1 MKKMVKLLVISAIV
15 FAVITTPLF
24 AAGTQEAAGP
34 KVMKIGVSIPSAD
47 HGWTGGI
54 VWWANKAVKDLE
66 KEQPGAFEFRV
77 VTADSPSSQVRNVED
92 LNVWGMDYLVIL
104 PHESAPLT
112 PIVREVHDSGV
123 KVFVIDRGL
132 TDTSFGYVNIAGDN
146 TALGV
151 NSGKWL
157 AAEMK
162 KAGLKNYVAMG
173 GLPVT
178 IDTERMDAFFAEMN
192 KEPSLVNLLG
202 GNKYEY
208 ADWSTQ
214 KGLSIMETFLQK
226 YPKIDAVFCQ
236 DDDVLIGVLQAIK
249 ESGRTDIKTVL
260 GGAGSKVVYK
270 MIMDGNPLVRA
281 TATYHPSMIND
292 GIRYAADVAMG
303 LKSADFH
310 SAKSPITV
318 TIPSV
323 LVDKTNVADF
333 YEPESIY

>member
-1 MKKMVKLLVISAIV
+1 MKKIVVFSLVLLMGMSFMFAQGAAESAGAPI
-15 FAVITTPLF
+15 
-24 AAGTQEAAGP
+24 
-34 KVMKIGVSIPSAD
+34 KIGISIPSAD

-54 VWWANKAVKDLE
+54 VWWANKAVDDIKA
-66 KEQPGAFEFRV
+66 EQPGKFEFRV

-92 LNVWGMDYLVIL
+92 MEVWGMQYLVIL

-112 PIVREVHDSGV
+112 PIVKQVQESGV
-123 KVFVIDRGL
+123 RVFVIDRGL

-146 TALGV
+146 TALGT

-157 AAEMK
+157 AAQMK
-162 KAGLKNYVAMG
+162 AQGLKNYVAMG

-192 KEPSLVNLLG
+192 KESSLVNLLG
-202 GNKYEY
+202 GNKYEF

-214 KGLSIMETFLQK
+214 KGLSLMETFLQK
-226 YPKIDAVFCQ
+226 YQKIDAVFCQ
-236 DDDVLIGVLQAIK
+236 DDDVLLGVLQAIK
-249 ESGRTDIKTVL
+249 ESGRTDVKIAL

-270 MIMDGNPLVRA
+270 MIMDGDPLVKA
-281 TATYHPSMIND
+281 TATYHPSMILD
-292 GIRYAADVAMG
+292 GIYYATEVATG
-303 LKSADFH
+303 ERSDDFH
-310 SAKSPITV
+310 DASAPITV

-323 LVDKTNVADF
+323 LVDASNVADF

>member
-1 MKKMVKLLVISAIV
+1 MKKGVMFSLILLMSMSLM
-15 FAVITTPLF
+15 FAQG
-24 AAGTQEAAGP
+24 AAEAGDAP
-34 KVMKIGVSIPSAD
+34 IKIGVSIPSAD

-54 VWWANKAVKDLE
+54 VWWANKAVDDIKA
-66 KEQPGAFEFRV
+66 EQPGVFEFRV

-92 LNVWGMDYLVIL
+92 LEVWGMEYLVIL

-112 PIVREVHDSGV
+112 PIVKQVQSSGV
-123 KVFVIDRGL
+123 RVFVIDRGL

-146 TALGV
+146 TALGT

-157 AAEMK
+157 REQMVAQ
-162 KAGLKNYVAMG
+162 GLTNYVAMG

-202 GNKYEY
+202 GNNYEF

-214 KGLSIMETFLQK
+214 KGLSLMETFLQK
-226 YPKIDAVFCQ
+226 YRKIDAVFCQ
-236 DDDVLIGVLQAIK
+236 DDDVLLGVLQAIK
-249 ESGRTDIKTVL
+249 ESGRNDVKIAL

-270 MIMDGNPLVRA
+270 MIMDGDPLVRA
-281 TATYHPSMIND
+281 TATYHPSMILD
-292 GIRYAADVAMG
+292 GIHYATEVATG
-303 LKSADFH
+303 ERSDDFH
-310 SAKSPITV
+310 NASAPVTV

-323 LVDKTNVADF
+323 LVDASNVADF

>member
-1 MKKMVKLLVISAIV
+1 MKKLLVLLL
-15 FAVITTPLF
+15 VIGLAAFTLT
-24 AAGTQEAAGP
+24 AAGEAESGGA
-34 KVMKIGVSIPSAD
+34 KAVKIGISIPSAD

-54 VWWANKAVKDLE
+54 VWWANKAVKDIGAE
-66 KEQPGAFEFRV
+66 KPGKYDFRV

-92 LNVWGMDYLVIL
+92 LQVWGMDFLVIL

-112 PIVREVHDSGV
+112 PIVKETQASGV

-146 TALGV
+146 PALGRL
-151 NSGKWL
+151 SGQWL
-157 AAEMK
+157 AKEMK
-162 KAGLKNYVAMG
+162 AAGLKNYVAMG

-192 KEPSLVNLLG
+192 KESSLVNLLG

-214 KGLSIMETFLQK
+214 KGLTLMETFLQK
-226 YPKIDAVFCQ
+226 YPRIDAVFCQ
-236 DDDVLIGVLQAIK
+236 DDDVLLGVMQAIK
-249 ESGRTDIKTVL
+249 ESGRNDVKIVL

-270 MIMDGNPLVRA
+270 MIMDGNPLVKA

-292 GIRYAADVAMG
+292 GIRYAIDVAEG
-303 LKSADFH
+303 KRSSDFH
-310 SAKSPITV
+310 TAGSPTTV
-318 TIPSV
+318 VIPSV
-323 LVDKTNVADF
+323 MVDITNVEQY

>member
-1 MKKMVKLLVISAIV
+1 MKKVVVFTLVLMMAMGMV
-15 FAVITTPLF
+15 FATGQAESV
-24 AAGTQEAAGP
+24 AGAPT
-34 KVMKIGVSIPSAD
+34 KIGISIPSAD

-54 VWWANKAVKDLE
+54 VWWANKAVKDIQA
-66 KEQPGAFEFRV
+66 EQPGKFEFRV
-77 VTADSPSSQVRNVED
+77 VTADSPSSQIRNVED
-92 LNVWGMDYLVIL
+92 LEVWGMEYLVIL

-112 PIVREVHDSGV
+112 PIVKQIQESGV
-123 KVFVIDRGL
+123 LVFVIDRGL

-146 TALGV
+146 TALGT

-157 AAEMK
+157 REQMVDQ
-162 KAGLKNYVAMG
+162 GLKYYVAMG

-202 GNKYEY
+202 GNKYEF

-214 KGLSIMETFLQK
+214 KGLSLMETFLQK
-226 YPKIDAVFCQ
+226 YQRIDAVFCQ
-236 DDDVLIGVLQAIK
+236 DDDVLLGVLQAIE
-249 ESGRTDIKTVL
+249 ESGRDDVKIAL

-270 MIMDGNPLVRA
+270 MIMDGHPLVSA
-281 TATYHPSMIND
+281 TATYHPSMILD
-292 GIRYAADVAMG
+292 GIYYATEVATG
-303 LKSADFH
+303 ERSDDFH
-310 SAKSPITV
+310 NASSPITV

-323 LVDKTNVADF
+323 LVDASNVEEY

>member
-1 MKKMVKLLVISAIV
+1 MRKVVVMTLVLLM
-15 FAVITTPLF
+15 TMGMLF
-24 AAGTQEAAGP
+24 AAGAAESAAGAP
-34 KVMKIGVSIPSAD
+34 IKIGISIPSAD

-54 VWWANKAVKDLE
+54 VWWANKAVDDIKA
-66 KEQPGAFEFRV
+66 EQPGKFEFRV
-77 VTADSPSSQVRNVED
+77 VTADSPSTQIRNVED
-92 LNVWGMDYLVIL
+92 LEVWGMNYLVIL

-112 PIVREVHDSGV
+112 PTVKQVHNSGV
-123 KVFVIDRGL
+123 RVFVVDRGL

-146 TALGV
+146 PALGT

-157 AAEMK
+157 AQKMK
-162 KAGLKNYVAMG
+162 EQGLKYYVAMG

-214 KGLSIMETFLQK
+214 KGLTLMETFLQK
-226 YPKIDAVFCQ
+226 YPRIDAVFCQ
-236 DDDVLIGVLQAIK
+236 DDDVLLGVLQAIE
-249 ESGRTDIKTVL
+249 ESGRKDVKIAL

-270 MIMDGNPLVRA
+270 MIMDGHPLVSA
-281 TATYHPSMIND
+281 TATYHPSMILD
-292 GIRYAADVAMG
+292 GIRYATEVATG
-303 LKSADFH
+303 ERSDDFH
-310 SAKSPITV
+310 DASSPITV
-318 TIPSV
+318 VIPSV
-323 LVDKTNVADF
+323 LVDASNVEEY